1 MDARAPSGG
10 PPGRTVI
17 FIQRLISTLAPPLH
31 SLHWKIFLLCLA
43 SIFLPGVY
51 FAWKVG
57 QSIERSHLRST
68 EQGMIDTAL
77 VVAETWSHQS
87 LETLPTAREIL
98 RTVFGDLSPNLRIVL
113 YGPAG
118 KVLHDTSNAWPVGS
132 DHSQQKEV
140 KLAMKREYGAR
151 WERDDYRRIVVLYSA
166 LPVLKNG
173 QVVGIVSVIKTT
185 SDVRK
190 SVIRSFKDLA
200 IPALLA
206 LALATLVS
214 YALSTYLTR
223 IITGLARQ
231 AERVAAGEPGVRL
244 ETWTKSELGDLSRA
258 LEKMR
263 LKLEGKQYVEEMALT
278 LSHEIKTPLAAIRG
292 AADILEQ
299 TGDEKVRKKFLG
311 NIFAEVDRLS
321 AIVTNFLALS
331 RIESAPAD
339 PGASASLPGVAG
351 QVASTF
357 RARARNIVFET
368 AISESPCWI
377 AMPPDQLCRLMEAL
391 LENAFQFTPPGRK
404 VFFSTSDSRL
414 TVRDEGPGIPAELR
428 LKIFERFF
436 TTVNPLTG
444 RRGTGLGLAIVKS
457 IASRYHARISL
468 ESILGTGTTVSVNF
482 TMTAEPSVKLQ
493 VPR

>member
-1 MDARAPSGG
+1 MPFAAPKNGS
-10 PPGRTVI
+10 PGRAVL
-17 FIQRLISTLAPPLH
+17 FIQRLISAIAPPLH

-77 VVAETWSHQS
+77 VVAETWARES
-87 LETLPTAREIL
+87 LETLPTAREI
-98 RTVFGDLSPNLRIVL
+98 RKTVFEDYSPNLRIVL
-113 YGPAG
+113 YDPTG
-118 KVLHDTSNAWPVGS
+118 KVVHDTEKKWPEGG
-132 DHSQQKEV
+132 DHSSQKEV
-140 KLAMKREYGAR
+140 RRAMERGYGAR

-166 LPVLKNG
+166 IPVLQHEKLL
-173 QVVGIVSVIKTT
+173 GIVSVIKTT
-185 SDVRK
+185 ADVRK
-190 SVIRSFKDLA
+190 SVIRSLKDLA
-200 IPALLA
+200 MPALLA

-231 AERVAAGEPGVRL
+231 AERVADGEPGVRL

-263 LKLEGKQYVEEMALT
+263 RRLEGKAYVEEMALT
-278 LSHEIKTPLAAIRG
+278 LSHEIKTPLASIRG
-292 AADILEQ
+292 AAEILDQGPEP
-299 TGDEKVRKKFLG
+299 DVRKKFLG

-339 PGASASLPGVAG
+339 PTARASLPEVAALVAG
-351 QVASTF
+351 VF
-357 RARARNIVFET
+357 RSRAQTIVFET
-368 AISESPCWI
+368 SLSDAPCWI
-377 AMPPDQLCRLMEAL
+377 GMPADQLRRIMEAL
-391 LENAFQFTPPGRK
+391 LENAFQFTPPGKK
-404 VFFSTSDSRL
+404 VTFSTSGANLS
-414 TVRDEGPGIPAELR
+414 VRDEGPGIPAELQT
-428 LKIFERFF
+428 KIFDRFF

-444 RRGTGLGLAIVKS
+444 RRGTGLGLAIVRS
-457 IASRYHARISL
+457 LASRYDVRIEL
-468 ESILGTGTTVSVNF
+468 ESAPGTGTTVGVHF
-482 TMTAEPSVKLQ
+482 RGA
-493 VPR
+493 